1 MSGNIF
7 VTFRKSLVL
16 TVFLCVFPLSSF
28 ASDWVLAAQQFSFS
42 QKAGQ
47 SESAQHA
54 SSALPQLIL
63 EQIATGSNRVLPESE
78 VLDRTL
84 DTLQTERIS
93 LFLQLSKEVKT
104 RDSLVLTTESKRKLE
119 YKIKE
124 EEEKIAEI
132 QSKIDENLRKTDEEI
147 QNATPKIQRE
157 EKMENGQETAEE
169 KNEARRFPFP
179 FFWNEE
185 EEKTSESV
193 ALYKN
198 DPTTLF
204 NPSDTSLQEGLDSR
218 AYSKEVTSAKIN
230 AVISGTITQ
239 FGDYAAVTVELRVY
253 PGSRV
258 MGTVT
263 EVGTITNLI
272 PLSQRL
278 VRALTPKI
286 ANSLPVTMRFVVMPE
301 NLRCSV
307 VVDDM
312 VYPQIPDQIVVD
324 AAIHTISISAK
335 GYETATINYKFNGN
349 DVYTIEAHM
358 VPAVSAV
365 AKLRLKKFKDG
376 VFYARALES
385 LPVHS
390 EEDRPELLI
399 NGKSVLGIFSTT
411 PAEDVEDAE
420 SQSAFFYIPATRVQ
434 EDINYVINAK
444 PFDRAANIDKRRR
457 WLYTSYTALLLSLPA
472 AFYCYGNFTAVN
484 NAYNQDRATYEDAV
498 KWQSRTYT
506 TMAVT
511 GVCGT
516 WMVWELIRYLK
527 AANDT
532 LPATAKKEKVKKVKK
547 GD

>member
-1 MSGNIF
+1 MSGKVYSSF
-7 VTFRKSLVL
+7 LKSLILAVAFSA
-16 TVFLCVFPLSSF
+16 VPLSAF
-28 ASDWVLAAQQFSFS
+28 ASDWVIAAQQFSFT
-42 QKAGQ
+42 QKASQ
-47 SESAQHA
+47 SESAEQA

-104 RDSLVLTTESKRKLE
+104 RDSLVLTTESKRNLE
-119 YKIKE
+119 SKIKA

-132 QSKIDENLRKTDEEI
+132 QAKIDENLKKTDEEI
-147 QNATPKIQRE
+147 QNAAPKIQRE
-157 EKMENGQETAEE
+157 EKIAQGQEEFVE
-169 KNEARRFPFP
+169 KNEGRHFPFP

-185 EEKTSESV
+185 EEKTSENV

-198 DPTTLF
+198 DATTLF
-204 NPSDTSLQEGLDSR
+204 KPSENALSEGFDSR
-218 AYSKEVTSAKIN
+218 SFSKEVTGAKIN
-230 AVISGTITQ
+230 ALISGTITV
-239 FGDYAAVTVELRVY
+239 FGDYAAVTVELHVY
-253 PGSRV
+253 PGAKV
-258 MGTVT
+258 MGSVT
-263 EVGTITNLI
+263 EVGTISNLI

-286 ANSLPVTMRFVVMPE
+286 ANSLPVTLRFAVQPE

-312 VYPQIPDQIVVD
+312 VYPQIPEQIVVD

-349 DVYTIEAHM
+349 DVYMIEAHL

-365 AKLRLKKFKDG
+365 AKLRLKKFQDG

-385 LPVHS
+385 LPVHDK
-390 EEDRPELLI
+390 EDRPELLI

-411 PAEDVEDAE
+411 PAADMEDAE
-420 SQSAFFYIPATRVQ
+420 SLSAFFYIPATRVQ

-472 AFYCYGNFTAVN
+472 TFYCYGNFTAVN
-484 NAYNQDRATYEDAV
+484 NAYNQDRSTYEEAL

-511 GVCGT
+511 GACGA
-516 WMVWELIRYLK
+516 WMVWELVRYLK

-532 LPATAKKEKVKKVKK
+532 LPARAKKEKVKKVKQE
-547 GD
+547 D